1 MQETKYGA
9 RDAHLVAWMGG
20 GTPRITHAVRQS
32 LQNPARLGG
41 PGTRT
46 GFAQFHQMVLQFE
59 QSSDPRFD
67 LTDVL
72 IQEHIDF
79 TAILV
84 GPLPVTQ

>member
-1 MQETKYGA
+1 
-9 RDAHLVAWMGG
+9 
-20 GTPRITHAVRQS
+20 
-32 LQNPARLGG
+32 
-41 PGTRT
+41 
-46 GFAQFHQMVLQFE
+46 MVLQFE